1 MKDDGNATDDFLGPA
16 TKKRVELPPKK
27 TYIVRR
33 VKPVMAIGISSPS
46 VITSEIEEIPIECHR
61 MLNEAAYN
69 AVVFYEYIQG
79 AKGIYAECSRI
90 LFNVVDVELQ
100 RQFSGVSSVLN

>member
-1 MKDDGNATDDFLGPA
+1 MKGDETSTDDFLGPA
-16 TKKRVELPPKK
+16 VKKRVELPPKK

-33 VKPVMAIGISSPS
+33 QKLVGDYG
-46 VITSEIEEIPIECHR
+46 IEEIPIECHR

-69 AVVFYEYIQG
+69 AVVFYDYIQG
-79 AKGIYAECSRI
+79 ADGIYAECSRI